1 MSVIE
6 LERFR
11 LELEGPGLNLGPH
24 YINQLLG
31 SNFRLPGQA
40 FFKAHEPKNNLNA
53 KTYSVKPIRLDPA
66 RPLAQKKLKPKKFRL
81 VPSLIKIVKTGICF
95 RLVFLTE
102 EQVNNS
108 QLDRLIKTSCNNKII
123 SALR

>member
-6 LERFR
+6 LERLR
-11 LELEGPGLNLGPH
+11 LEGPGLNLGPL
-24 YINQLLG
+24 YINQLPG
-31 SNFRLPGQA
+31 SNFQLPDRA

-53 KTYSVKPIRLDPA
+53 KTYSVKPIRLDQA
-66 RPLAQKKLKPKKFRL
+66 RPLAQKKLKPKKFRP

-102 EQVNNS
+102 EEVINS
-108 QLDRLIKTSCNNKII
+108 QLVRLIKNSCNNKII